1 MADAPAIDDPGK
13 TDGVSYC
20 RIAMAQ
26 AARLLLPSVA
36 GVSPVQQL
44 LNVPASWEVRDRVRL
59 PHPAARGRLQSPRRR
74 GVAPVC
80 PNGADPVDLRA
91 GMLAVF
97 PAGFVLEPTDP
108 RQPCINIAR
117 STIGAATF
125 YRDAFDVTLSSG
137 SRFVVRTAAVEQ
149 VDSIFQ
155 AYFWNPMG

>member
-1 MADAPAIDDPGK
+1 MSLL
-13 TDGVSYC
+13 GVRPLSHP
-20 RIAMAQ
+20 R
-26 AARLLLPSVA
+26 RLPS
-36 GVSPVQQL
+36 SPV
-44 LNVPASWEVRDRVRL
+44 VSCHRPARSI
-59 PHPAARGRLQSPRRR
+59 RR

-80 PNGADPVDLRA
+80 PHGADPVDLRA

-137 SRFVVRTAAVEQ
+137 SRFVVHTAAVEQ